1 MKLRSSLEICLPL
14 AVFVAACALSIP
26 TLVLALIWLT
36 IGVCSIGHRALNDFP
51 TADIPR
57 RWLRGPRRGC
67 LWFYHLAWWPRYTP
81 VNLRALAGRP
91 SKAGKAVR

>member
-1 MKLRSSLEICLPL
+1 M
-14 AVFVAACALSIP
+14 AAGALSIL

-36 IGVCSIGHRALNDFP
+36 IGVCAIGHCALNDFP
-51 TADIPR
+51 NVDIPR

-81 VNLRALAGRP
+81 MNLRVFTGRTSKTGKAGR
-91 SKAGKAVR
+91 